1 MLLTL
6 TLPRIQEQMT
16 YGLVRRIYAAEGQ
29 ALAAGTKLF
38 DIRVDLSATALH
50 DCPPVSDYRLA
61 VRERVWLR
69 RLAVTEGDE
78 AAVGATLAQLST
90 TADEPLDSGPARAV
104 RVAIAGIIITTQD
117 LWEDTRAW

>member
-29 ALAAGTKLF
+29 ALAVGTKLF
-38 DIRVDLSATALH
+38 DIRVDLSATAPH
-50 DCPPVSDYRLA
+50 DCPPVSHYRLV

-90 TADEPLDSGPARAV
+90 TADEPLDGGPARAV
-104 RVAIAGIIITTQD
+104 RIAIAGIMTT
-117 LWEDTRAW
+117 EENVRAW